1 MVRIIVG
8 IIVSVGRGDTNPY
21 TVRVDI
27 VSSTKLIHDIADS
40 SKPYKAKK
48 ISYLIPLWYPQAV
61 QHLLKTVL

>member
-8 IIVSVGRGDTNPY
+8 IIVSVGRGDTNLY

-48 ISYLIPLWYPQAV
+48 YR
-61 QHLLKTVL
+61 T